1 MPLTQIQL
9 AAALGLSQPAVSQCV
24 KQGMP
29 THSVEAARH
38 WRECNLDPAR
48 AKPAPRAPS
57 LRALLE
63 EAEALLDVGGD
74 IGPLLP
80 DLRCALQQVP
90 ADQRTDIAMSVG
102 LWGALTA
109 SVGFAL
115 QQVPADRLTMAEGEG
130 MGAFWF
136 AVAAGEVIAP

>member
-38 WRECNLDPAR
+38 WRECNLHPAR
-48 AKPAPRAPS
+48 AKPAPQAPS
-57 LRALLE
+57 LSALLE

-80 DLRCALQQVP
+80 DLRRVLHEVP
-90 ADQRTDIAMSVG
+90 AEQRTAVGMSER
-102 LWGALTA
+102 LWDALTA
-109 SVGFAL
+109 SVGSAFGRETAES
-115 QQVPADRLTMAEGEG
+115 LTMAGGEG